1 MTWATFDVWGD
12 DEANGPEQVHV
23 IPAYEEHDVSVDCWC
38 GPRGDEGV
46 FVHRDKLDRDPP
58 EVRRKPADTLLSEQL
73 EEARR
78 WHLTAVNEKLAA
90 QADAERLFTA
100 LDGYIM
106 ARITGT
112 DLRDY
117 DDLAERAARAHRALA
132 TDVPGKLDRTVLD
145 PETGIEEPVT
155 TGRIPDAKF
164 VEPPL
169 MPPAASPDER
179 LREANDRHMSDHT
192 ETIKARLREDTFGDY
207 VLLPAVHDAID
218 SAFVAGLQKHDGG
231 LWELAFAAG
240 RGAERERI
248 VAALEADYRANVA
261 DGADGIYTDGLH
273 DAWRLTVRRAK
284 RDDLI
289 KPVSGSSEPR
299 KETT

>member
-1 MTWATFDVWGD
+1 
-12 DEANGPEQVHV
+12 
-23 IPAYEEHDVSVDCWC
+23 
-38 GPRGDEGV
+38 
-46 FVHRDKLDRDPP
+46 
-58 EVRRKPADTLLSEQL
+58 
-73 EEARR
+73 
-78 WHLTAVNEKLAA
+78 
-90 QADAERLFTA
+90 
-100 LDGYIM
+100 
-106 ARITGT
+106 
-112 DLRDY
+112 
-117 DDLAERAARAHRALA
+117 
-132 TDVPGKLDRTVLD
+132 
-145 PETGIEEPVT
+145 
-155 TGRIPDAKF
+155 
-164 VEPPL
+164 
-169 MPPAASPDER
+169 
-179 LREANDRHMSDHT
+179 MSDHT

-284 RDDLI
+284 RDNLI

>member
-1 MTWATFDVWGD
+1 MTKD
-12 DEANGPEQVHV
+12 NN
-23 IPAYEEHDVSVDCWC
+23 I
-38 GPRGDEGV
+38 
-46 FVHRDKLDRDPP
+46 
-58 EVRRKPADTLLSEQL
+58 
-73 EEARR
+73 
-78 WHLTAVNEKLAA
+78 
-90 QADAERLFTA
+90 
-100 LDGYIM
+100 
-106 ARITGT
+106 
-112 DLRDY
+112 
-117 DDLAERAARAHRALA
+117 
-132 TDVPGKLDRTVLD
+132 LD
-145 PETGIEEPVT
+145 PVGVSAA
-155 TGRIPDAKF
+155 AKALQ
-164 VEPPL
+164 EWTQTIRNL
-169 MPPAASPDER
+169 RATDER
-179 LREANDRHMSDHT
+179 LREALLSDAAVEAAAMTYEPDTFIGDAPNADDALRDARAALASLIPVAEKAGDRHMSDHT